1 MTAMLAWSQGQDLV
15 AVKVAGISHS
25 LHAARSLQPV
35 PCWQDVLCRTAER
48 ADSEGSLAGG
58 ETQS

>member
-35 PCWQDVLCRTAER
+35 PCCVSHSGASGL
-48 ADSEGSLAGG
+48 
-58 ETQS
+58 